1 MNRERYLQ
9 EIDAVNAA
17 GKYHPTWESLSTHPV
32 PDWYREKRLG
42 IFLHWGVFSV
52 PAYHDWYARNM
63 YIKGS
68 PEYEYHC
75 QHYGQPKDFGF
86 KDFIPQFK
94 MEAFDP
100 QAWVKLFREAGAD
113 YIVPVAEH
121 HDGFQNY
128 RSELSHWNAAEMGPH
143 RDIMGDLLVEAE
155 RAGMTLGASSHR
167 VEHWWFL
174 GHEFDSDIK
183 QPMHLGDYAWPAM
196 PERENQDLFSEPMP
210 TDEFLTDWLLRC
222 CEIVDRYHPRI
233 LYFDWWIQHEAFHP
247 YLKKLAA
254 FYYNCGKSWGEDVMI
269 CYKHDAMMFG
279 SGIVEV
285 ERGGFAE
292 AKPYAWQTDTAVA
305 RNSWC
310 YTDSLDY
317 KSSREILCTL
327 VDVVS
332 KNGNLLLNIGPKA
345 DGTIPEGDRQILSDM
360 ASWMKVNGEAVRGAK
375 VWRKSMEGP
384 TRAVDGQFADAAEI
398 MYTPEDYRFTVN
410 GGCIYAICM
419 RCPRDGRFLI
429 RSFAKSTNQNLP
441 EFHGILRAV
450 TLLGYVGQAAW
461 HVDREGL
468 HIAAPGIESDFPV
481 VFRLEVD

>member
-174 GHEFDSDIK
+174 GHGQEFDSDIK

-233 LYFDWWIQHEAFHP
+233 LYFDWWIQHESVKP
-247 YLKKLAA
+247 YLKKFAA
-254 FYYNCGKSWGEDVMI
+254 YYYNRGVEWGMDVAI
-269 CYKHDAMMFG
+269 SYKHDAMMLG
-279 SGIVEV
+279 TAILDM
-285 ERGGFAE
+285 ERGHFSE
-292 AKPYAWQTDTAVA
+292 AKPFYWQADTSMAF
-305 RNSWC
+305 NSWC
-310 YTDSLDY
+310 YTEQNRFKQTKD
-317 KSSREILCTL
+317 ILQDL
-327 VDVVS
+327 VDIVS
-332 KNGNLLLNIGPKA
+332 KNGCLLLNVGPKA
-345 DGTIPEGDRQILSDM
+345 DGSICEEEVQILNEIGEWLD
-360 ASWMKVNGEAVRGAK
+360 VNGEAIYDSHPWRVQAEGNTEVVEGMFSEEGRKDFDSTDVRFTCREDCIYIIPMQQHGED
-375 VWRKSMEGP
+375 VIVKSMGEESK
-384 TRAVDGQFADAAEI
+384 D
-398 MYTPEDYRFTVN
+398 
-410 GGCIYAICM
+410 
-419 RCPRDGRFLI
+419 
-429 RSFAKSTNQNLP
+429 
-441 EFHGILRAV
+441 FHGIITEFSV
-450 TLLGYVGQAAW
+450 LGYDQKPVYTREADKMIIHAPF
-461 HVDREGL
+461 VD
-468 HIAAPGIESDFPV
+468 SDKPV
-481 VFRLEVD
+481 VYRMRLK

>member
-75 QHYGQPKDFGF
+75 QHYGQPKNFGF

-174 GHEFDSDIK
+174 GHGQEFDSDIK
-183 QPMHLGDYAWPAM
+183 QPMHLGDTHGP
-196 PERENQDLFSEPMP
+196 PCPNGRIRTCSPS
-210 TDEFLTDWLLRC
+210 RC
-222 CEIVDRYHPRI
+222 RR
-233 LYFDWWIQHEAFHP
+233 
-247 YLKKLAA
+247 
-254 FYYNCGKSWGEDVMI
+254 M
-269 CYKHDAMMFG
+269 
-279 SGIVEV
+279 
-285 ERGGFAE
+285 
-292 AKPYAWQTDTAVA
+292 
-305 RNSWC
+305 
-310 YTDSLDY
+310 
-317 KSSREILCTL
+317 SS
-327 VDVVS
+327 
-332 KNGNLLLNIGPKA
+332 
-345 DGTIPEGDRQILSDM
+345 
-360 ASWMKVNGEAVRGAK
+360 
-375 VWRKSMEGP
+375 
-384 TRAVDGQFADAAEI
+384 
-398 MYTPEDYRFTVN
+398 
-410 GGCIYAICM
+410 
-419 RCPRDGRFLI
+419 
-429 RSFAKSTNQNLP
+429 
-441 EFHGILRAV
+441 
-450 TLLGYVGQAAW
+450 
-461 HVDREGL
+461 
-468 HIAAPGIESDFPV
+468 
-481 VFRLEVD
+481 

>member
-155 RAGMTLGASSHR
+155 RAGMTVR
-167 VEHWWFL
+167 R
-174 GHEFDSDIK
+174 I
-183 QPMHLGDYAWPAM
+183 
-196 PERENQDLFSEPMP
+196 EPP
-210 TDEFLTDWLLRC
+210 
-222 CEIVDRYHPRI
+222 
-233 LYFDWWIQHEAFHP
+233 
-247 YLKKLAA
+247 
-254 FYYNCGKSWGEDVMI
+254 
-269 CYKHDAMMFG
+269 
-279 SGIVEV
+279 
-285 ERGGFAE
+285 
-292 AKPYAWQTDTAVA
+292 
-305 RNSWC
+305 
-310 YTDSLDY
+310 
-317 KSSREILCTL
+317 
-327 VDVVS
+327 
-332 KNGNLLLNIGPKA
+332 
-345 DGTIPEGDRQILSDM
+345 
-360 ASWMKVNGEAVRGAK
+360 RGAL
-375 VWRKSMEGP
+375 VVPG
-384 TRAVDGQFADAAEI
+384 
-398 MYTPEDYRFTVN
+398 
-410 GGCIYAICM
+410 
-419 RCPRDGRFLI
+419 
-429 RSFAKSTNQNLP
+429 
-441 EFHGILRAV
+441 
-450 TLLGYVGQAAW
+450 AW
-461 HVDREGL
+461 AGV
-468 HIAAPGIESDFPV
+468 
-481 VFRLEVD
+481 

>member
-1 MNRERYLQ
+1 
-9 EIDAVNAA
+9 
-17 GKYHPTWESLSTHPV
+17 
-32 PDWYREKRLG
+32 
-42 IFLHWGVFSV
+42 
-52 PAYHDWYARNM
+52 M

-174 GHEFDSDIK
+174 GHGQEFDSDIK

-233 LYFDWWIQHEAFHP
+233 LYFDWWIQHSAVKP
-247 YLKKLAA
+247 YLQRFAA
-254 FYYNCGKSWGEDVMI
+254 YYFNVM
-269 CYKHDAMMFG
+269 
-279 SGIVEV
+279 EL
-285 ERGGFAE
+285 
-292 AKPYAWQTDTAVA
+292 
-305 RNSWC
+305 
-310 YTDSLDY
+310 SL
-317 KSSREILCTL
+317 I
-327 VDVVS
+327 
-332 KNGNLLLNIGPKA
+332 
-345 DGTIPEGDRQILSDM
+345 
-360 ASWMKVNGEAVRGAK
+360 
-375 VWRKSMEGP
+375 
-384 TRAVDGQFADAAEI
+384 
-398 MYTPEDYRFTVN
+398 
-410 GGCIYAICM
+410 
-419 RCPRDGRFLI
+419 
-429 RSFAKSTNQNLP
+429 
-441 EFHGILRAV
+441 
-450 TLLGYVGQAAW
+450 
-461 HVDREGL
+461 
-468 HIAAPGIESDFPV
+468 HI
-481 VFRLEVD
+481 